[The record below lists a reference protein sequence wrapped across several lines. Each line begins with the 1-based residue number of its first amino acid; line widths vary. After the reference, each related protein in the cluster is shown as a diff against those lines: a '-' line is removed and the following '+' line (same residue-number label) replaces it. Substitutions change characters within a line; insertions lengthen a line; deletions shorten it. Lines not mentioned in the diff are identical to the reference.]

1 MGFTGIFHGIHQ
13 HFLET
18 HRFQWYMS
26 VVTNVNQPLL
36 EELAAFSPVG
46 WWCCQTQWNTKGLF
60 VENTASQFLLGCCGF
75 VYLWPFWKKMLFAEC
90 WHAMSRI
97 SFVISICWLLKYAF
111 VVSGSW
117 FSHSRI
123 ETQVW
128 FLHAPFCWHR
138 TSGSKFPDFVDAFLA
153 TLSQRCGHGFGSPI
167 LMVSAPPLLYA
178 YRRKSMENS

>member
-13 HFLET
+13 HEPT
-18 HRFQWYMS
+18 I
-26 VVTNVNQPLL
+26 T
-36 EELAAFSPVG
+36 G
-46 WWCCQTQWNTKGLF
+46 GTGGLF
-60 VENTASQFLLGCCGF
+60 SCWLMMLPNTVKNKGPVFRKHRIPSLAWLYCFAS
-75 VYLWPFWKKMLFAEC
+75 LWPFWKKMLFAEC